1 MLVKN
6 VIRGNSVTFTSTF
19 LDANNNV
26 VIPAA
31 PAVMLYYKSNNQ
43 YISTSANMASSANS
57 GSNITWSAIWD
68 SSNADVGIVEW
79 HITGGAGTPIAS
91 DGAFRI
97 LANKA
102 NGGPGAT

>member
-6 VIRGNSVTFTSTF
+6 VIRGNSVTFTSSF
-19 LDANNNV
+19 LDANNV
-26 VIPAA
+26 AMVPAA
-31 PAVMLYYKSNNQ
+31 PAVTLYYKSNNQ
-43 YISTSANMASSANS
+43 YVTTTANLVLGANVYSAQ
-57 GSNITWSAIWD
+57 WD

-79 HITGGAGTPIAS
+79 HITGGTGTPVAL
-91 DGAFRI
+91 DGSFRI